1 MLPTIEHVTRRLD
14 VPLLMMVM
22 ITDSARA
29 NPTVFVSRSP
39 HEIHEVL
46 TNN

>member
-29 NPTVFVSRSP
+29 NPTVFISKSP
-39 HEIHEVL
+39 HEVHEL
-46 TNN
+46 QSFN